1 MDDIDLLLDYL
12 AAIFPISDEF
22 RKDLRRILKLRI
34 IKKNTVLIKINKNAK
49 KAWWLI
55 TGYVSAS
62 TIGPNG
68 QETVTRI
75 HQPEQIFTAFHSFF
89 EDVLT
94 IHKIQAITSIKVL
107 EIKKED
113 FLILKKKYPEAMEL
127 ATLIILQNT
136 RTETER
142 ANLIQLPLNQKVA
155 VLSRNYP
162 IWDIPNKAGA
172 SLLQMPEQ
180 DYIEQKVILQ
190 KINSAASKDTQ
201 APQFFKNKDEMAQAI
216 KLYLQEN
223 YAVLGIDNTSKLAEH
238 FNTTRKTATRNF
250 LNVFGTTVYQFVLRL
265 RMEQAK
271 MLLSNNNRN
280 ISKIALSL
288 GYKDATHFSHLYKK
302 YFGHSPRIEM
312 PNHEA

>member
-1 MDDIDLLLDYL
+1 MDDIDLLLNHL
-12 AAIFPISDEF
+12 ASIFPISDEF
-22 RKDLRRILKLRI
+22 RKDLRPILKLRI
-34 IKKNTVLIKINKNAK
+34 IKKNTVLIKINKKAK
-49 KAWWLI
+49 KAWWLLS
-55 TGYVSAS
+55 GYVSAS
-62 TIGPNG
+62 TISPNG

-75 HQPEQIFTAFHSFF
+75 HQPEQIFTTFHSFF

-94 IHKIQAITSIKVL
+94 IHKIKAITPIKVL

-155 VLSRNYP
+155 ALSKIYL
-162 IWDIPNKAGA
+162 IWDVPNKACA

-190 KINSAASKDTQ
+190 KNKAAASTGTPT
-201 APQFFKNKDEMAQAI
+201 PQFFKNKDEMAQAI
-216 KLYLQEN
+216 KLYLLEN
-223 YAVLGIDNTSKLAEH
+223 YSLLGIDNTAKLAEH

-250 LNVFGTTVYQFVLRL
+250 SNVFSTTVYQFVLRL

-302 YFGHSPRIEM
+302 YFGHPPRVEM
-312 PNHEA
+312 PNPEA

>member
-1 MDDIDLLLDYL
+1 MDDIDLLLNYL
-12 AAIFPISDEF
+12 NSRLPISEEF
-22 RKDLRRILKLRI
+22 RKDLRLILKLRT
-34 IKKNTVLIKINKNAK
+34 IKKNTVLISINKKAK

-55 TGYVSAS
+55 TGHVSAS
-62 TIGPNG
+62 TINANG

-94 IHKIQAITSIKVL
+94 IHKIKAITAIKVL

-113 FLILKKKYPEAMEL
+113 FLNLKKKHPEVMDL

-136 RTETER
+136 RTEIER
-142 ANLIQLPLNQKVA
+142 GDLIALPINEKVGA
-155 VLSRNYP
+155 FCKTYP
-162 IWDIPNKAGA
+162 IQNIPNTAGA
-172 SLLQMPEQ
+172 SFLQMPEQ
-180 DYIEQKVILQ
+180 DYVEQKVILQ
-190 KINSAASKDTQ
+190 KANDSKGNLTHYYY
-201 APQFFKNKDEMAQAI
+201 KNIDEMAQAI
-216 KLYLQEN
+216 KLYLLEN
-223 YAVLGIDNTSKLAEH
+223 FTNLGIDNTSKIAEQ
-238 FNTTRKTATRNF
+238 FNTTRKTAVRNF
-250 LNVFGTTVYQFVLRL
+250 FKVFGTTVYQFVLTL

-271 MLLSNNNRN
+271 ILLRNNDRN

-302 YFGHSPRIEM
+302 YFGHPPRIEM

>member
-12 AAIFPISDEF
+12 ATIFPIPDKF
-22 RKDLRRILKLRI
+22 RKDLRLILKLRT
-34 IKKNTVLIKINKNAK
+34 IKKNTVLIKINKKAK
-49 KAWWLI
+49 KAWWLLS
-55 TGYVSAS
+55 GYVSAS

-75 HQPEQIFTAFHSFF
+75 FQPEQIFTAFHSFF

-94 IHKIQAITSIKVL
+94 IHKIKAITSIKVL

-113 FLILKKKYPEAMEL
+113 FLILKKKHPEAMEL

-142 ANLIQLPLNQKVA
+142 AGLILLPLNQKVA
-155 VLSRNYP
+155 ALSKNYP

-180 DYIEQKVILQ
+180 DYVEQKVILQ
-190 KINSAASKDTQ
+190 KANNSTGAP

-223 YAVLGIDNTSKLAEH
+223 YSRLGIDNTSKLAEH

-250 LNVFGTTVYQFVLRL
+250 SKVFGITVYQFVLTL
-265 RMEQAK
+265 RMEKAK
-271 MLLSNNNRN
+271 ILLHTDNRN

-288 GYKDATHFSHLYKK
+288 GYKNAFHFSRLFKN
-302 YFGHSPRIEM
+302 YFSYP
-312 PNHEA
+312 PNSKQAQKEF